1 MHGSFTLI
9 NLLAGMVALSV
20 ACATEPPGG
29 HPAADPIKTP
39 PIVVEGAASTTTP
52 GAPETVGTPDPEVA
66 RGGRAAM
73 ERLVALTEQ
82 ASPRASASEQEQVAA
97 EYIQAELEALGY
109 ETRIEPFKVRAVAT
123 GGLFLRTKG
132 TTIGEIEVFPILLTA
147 EGSATGSVADV
158 SAGLKEDVAGQE
170 LKGKIALIKRGGIT
184 FQEKVDNVAQAGA
197 VAAVVYNNEP
207 GPFRGTLRYESAIPA
222 VSVSMEEGIA
232 LRNLEYAENVEVALN
247 VKYSAGSE
255 NLVAVKPGG
264 DKGERIVVLG
274 AHYDTVPNVPG
285 ANDNGSGIATLLE
298 VASVIAN
305 KEYAFTVEIVMFGAE
320 EIGLF
325 GSRYYVKELDDNKR
339 MNTIAMLNFDALGS
353 GKNPGIYG
361 DPGLLDVLG
370 QYASTSGIEVEKKNS
385 MAPGTS
391 SDHAPFSEAGI
402 PVVFFLADDFSRIH
416 SPEDTLEFVRPE
428 LLGSAVAMTVAL
440 LDQLDARA
448 WD

>member
-1 MHGSFTLI
+1 M
-9 NLLAGMVALSV
+9 
-20 ACATEPPGG
+20 
-29 HPAADPIKTP
+29 
-39 PIVVEGAASTTTP
+39 
-52 GAPETVGTPDPEVA
+52 
-66 RGGRAAM
+66 
-73 ERLVALTEQ
+73 
-82 ASPRASASEQEQVAA
+82 
-97 EYIQAELEALGY
+97 
-109 ETRIEPFKVRAVAT
+109 
-123 GGLFLRTKG
+123 
-132 TTIGEIEVFPILLTA
+132 
-147 EGSATGSVADV
+147 
-158 SAGLKEDVAGQE
+158 
-170 LKGKIALIKRGGIT
+170 
-184 FQEKVDNVAQAGA
+184 AQAGA

-232 LRNLEYAENVEVALN
+232 LRNLEYAENVEVALS

-264 DKGERIVVLG
+264 DNGERIVVLG

-339 MNTIAMLNFDALGS
+339 MNTIPMLNFDALGS

-361 DPGLLDVLG
+361 DPELLDVLG

-391 SDHAPFSEAGI
+391 SDHAPFSEAGS